1 MKNIPDSLKR
11 IIERSPILEHNVRG
25 LPNLGENLVSGNLS
39 KEVNKIYSSNYA
51 NKLLNK
57 GQNASL
63 MNENDRIRNISSRSL
78 GGGSPM
84 KTHVFPLC
92 KEELIRII
100 DNDELS
106 DYPMAAGDEESR
118 NIILEYLKNEG
129 FKSNSEL
136 SKDNIIFTVS
146 STHAFNIISSIIA
159 RPYDVIL
166 MTGPNYGLFTFV
178 PERISGATV
187 EILPLSEEDNWYVN
201 PQKLS
206 KRIDEIN
213 LSLKDKYGES
223 LGYIPKV
230 VAFLNENPHNPLG
243 KVMNENNKEI
253 LEGIGDV
260 CLSKGVFVI
269 DDLIYRD
276 LTYDRNNLA
285 KPMASYEKFFD
296 NTITITGL
304 SKAYGLASI
313 RSGMVV
319 ANEIIIRAIR
329 NKIFQTMD
337 SSPILQGRAL
347 AGAFNV
353 SERRNKEYDSYFNP
367 IIEEYKYRLE
377 LLKVL
382 INGLDFIDDNSLR
395 ERIENDIR
403 DYAFGYNVSQILDGI
418 PNVDFVNGTLPDS
431 GFFEMLDFTQ
441 LKNKVAEN
449 GRVISDEKELLK
461 YLYEQEKIKLI
472 LGQSISWPNED
483 QLIGRVTTALP
494 REELVEHFSAMNRCL
509 RKLK

>member
-1 MKNIPDSLKR
+1 MQSMPDSLKQ
-11 IIERSPILEHNVRG
+11 IIEKNPILKHHVRG
-25 LPNLGENLVSGNLS
+25 LPNLGENLIDGKFS
-39 KEVNKIYSSNYA
+39 KEVSKIYDAFGLYGNELYA
-51 NKLLNK
+51 LE
-57 GQNASL
+57 
-63 MNENDRIRNISSRSL
+63 NEKIKNIPSRSL

-84 KTHVFPLC
+84 RTSAFPLC
-92 KEELIRII
+92 KEALINVIC
-100 DNDELS
+100 NDELS

-118 NIILEYLKNEG
+118 EIILEYLKQEG
-129 FKSNSEL
+129 FKSNNGL

-159 RPYDVIL
+159 KPHDVIL

-187 EILPLSEEDNWYVN
+187 EILPLSEDDNWYVN

-213 LSLKDKYGES
+213 FKLKEKYGES

-253 LEGIGDV
+253 LEGIGNV

-304 SKAYGLASI
+304 SKSYGLASI

-337 SSPILQGRAL
+337 SSPILQGKAL
-347 AGAFNV
+347 AGAFNA
-353 SERRNKEYDSYFNP
+353 SLRRKKEYDNYFNP
-367 IIEEYKYRLE
+367 IIEEYKYRLQ

-382 INGLDFIDDNSLR
+382 INGLDNIDDINLR
-395 ERIENDIR
+395 KKIENDIR
-403 DYAFGYNVSQILDGI
+403 NYAFGYDINQILEGI

-431 GFFEMLDFTQ
+431 GFFEMLDFTK

-449 GRVISDEKELLK
+449 GRIITDEKELLK
-461 YLYEQEKIKLI
+461 YMYEQEKIKLI
-472 LGQSISWPNED
+472 LGQSISWPNDE
-483 QLIGRVTTALP
+483 QLIGRVTTALS
-494 REELVEHFSAMNRCL
+494 REDLVEHFCAMNKCL
-509 RKLK
+509 RKLR

>member
-1 MKNIPDSLKR
+1 MQSIPDSLKQ
-11 IIERSPILEHNVRG
+11 IIERNPILEHPVRG
-25 LPNLGENLVSGNLS
+25 LPNLGENLIDGQFS
-39 KEVNKIYSSNYA
+39 KEVSKIYDAFELYGNDLYE
-51 NKLLNK
+51 LE
-57 GQNASL
+57 
-63 MNENDRIRNISSRSL
+63 NEKIKNISSRSL

-84 KTHVFPLC
+84 RNSSFPLC
-92 KEELIRII
+92 KEALINII
-100 DNDELS
+100 CSDELS

-118 NIILEYLKNEG
+118 EIILEYIKQEG
-129 FKSNSEL
+129 FKSNSGL

-178 PERISGATV
+178 PERVSGATV
-187 EILPLSEEDNWYVN
+187 EILPLSEDDNWYVN

-206 KRIDEIN
+206 KRIDDIN
-213 LSLKDKYGES
+213 IKLKAKYGES
-223 LGYIPKV
+223 LGYTPKV

-253 LEGIGDV
+253 LEGIGNV

-276 LTYDRNNLA
+276 LTYDRKNLA

-304 SKAYGLASI
+304 SKSYGLASI

-337 SSPILQGRAL
+337 SSPVLQGRAL
-347 AGAFNV
+347 AGAFNA
-353 SERRNKEYDSYFNP
+353 SERRKKEYDNYFNP
-367 IIEEYKYRLE
+367 VIEEYKYRLE
-377 LLKVL
+377 LMKAL
-382 INGLDFIDDNSLR
+382 INGLDFIDDNSIR
-395 ERIENDIR
+395 KKVENDIR
-403 DYAFGYNVSQILDGI
+403 NNAFGYNVNQILDGI

-431 GFFEMLDFTQ
+431 GFFEILDFTQ

-449 GRVISDEKELLK
+449 GRIISDEKELLK
-461 YLYEQEKIKLI
+461 YMYEQEKIKLI
-472 LGQSISWPNED
+472 LGQSISWPNEN

-494 REELVEHFSAMNRCL
+494 REDLVEHFSAMNKCL
-509 RKLK
+509 RKLR

>member
-1 MKNIPDSLKR
+1 MQSMPDSLKQ
-11 IIERSPILEHNVRG
+11 IIERNPILEHHVRG
-25 LPNLGENLVSGNLS
+25 LPNLGENLIDGQFSEEVS
-39 KEVNKIYSSNYA
+39 KIYDAFELYGNDLYE
-51 NKLLNK
+51 LE
-57 GQNASL
+57 
-63 MNENDRIRNISSRSL
+63 NEEIKNISSRSL

-84 KTHVFPLC
+84 RTSSFPLC
-92 KEELIRII
+92 KEALLNVICS
-100 DNDELS
+100 DELS

-118 NIILEYLKNEG
+118 EIILEYIKQEG
-129 FKSNSEL
+129 FKSNSGL

-159 RPYDVIL
+159 RPHDVIL

-187 EILPLSEEDNWYVN
+187 EILPLSEDDNWYVN

-206 KRIDEIN
+206 KRIDDIN
-213 LSLKDKYGES
+213 IKLKAQYGES
-223 LGYIPKV
+223 LGYTPKV

-253 LEGIGDV
+253 LEGIGNV

-276 LTYDRNNLA
+276 LTYDRKNLA

-304 SKAYGLASI
+304 SKSYGLASI

-337 SSPILQGRAL
+337 SSPVLQGRAL
-347 AGAFNV
+347 AGAFNA
-353 SERRNKEYDSYFNP
+353 SERRKREYDNYFDP

-377 LLKVL
+377 LLKAL
-382 INGLDFIDDNSLR
+382 INGLDFIDDSSLR
-395 ERIENDIR
+395 NKIEKDIR
-403 DYAFGYNVSQILDGI
+403 NNAFGYNVNQILEGI

-449 GRVISDEKELLK
+449 GRIISDEKELLK
-461 YLYEQEKIKLI
+461 YMYEQEKIKLI
-472 LGQSISWPNED
+472 LGQSISWPNEE

-494 REELVEHFSAMNRCL
+494 REDLVEHFSAMNKCL
-509 RKLK
+509 RKLR